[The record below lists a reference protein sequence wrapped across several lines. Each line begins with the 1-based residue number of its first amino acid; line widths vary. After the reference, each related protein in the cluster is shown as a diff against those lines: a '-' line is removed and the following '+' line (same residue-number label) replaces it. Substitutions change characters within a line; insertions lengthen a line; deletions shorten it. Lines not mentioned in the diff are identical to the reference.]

1 MSLIDDYQLLEIPT
15 TATEQEAKAAFK
27 RLARRYHP
35 DKNPHTDTTALFQRL
50 QQAHENVTSAIRQ
63 SAIVQDWKPFTFT
76 KENTQSSGAKNRYR
90 YTSSASDQDQEAFV
104 KERQRAYEEMKRNN
118 AQHEKARDEA
128 IQAARNSL
136 NEKRVKALYEE
147 AHKASR
153 EFSTDGIYENKPH
166 AQGAKADTT
175 QPYTTHNDIPPY
187 DAFIDNESSSAETST
202 LKTSKVTSNFY
213 RKTALHA
220 ALCLAFFTA
229 GIVIA
234 TYWPFTADKSSD
246 EKPMEIYISGLYPQF
261 RVGDSHTLAET
272 NLHAEPSTNSSILE
286 IIPAQADI
294 QGIKLQGDWLT
305 VRYQGVNGWVK
316 TQNIGFG
323 SHLQAQQTGC
333 IGQPGAAPQHG
344 ELIGEAQGSS
354 RLRILNQLPTHSILR
369 FESYDGR
376 APFSI
381 YLHPKRAYAANY
393 IPHGNYRMVL
403 TTGSLYHHACN
414 QFLFDGAHEIILDKA
429 DFASTEQT
437 LSLMP

>member
-90 YTSSASDQDQEAFV
+90 HTSSASDQDQEAFV

-118 AQHEKARDEA
+118 AQHEKARNDA

-147 AHKASR
+147 AYKASR
-153 EFSTDGIYENKPH
+153 EFSSDGFHEEKTV
-166 AQGAKADTT
+166 DDSR
-175 QPYTTHNDIPPY
+175 DIPPY
-187 DAFIDNESSSAETST
+187 DSFDYDDAQPAETHTQSRPRFLRDKAGKT
-202 LKTSKVTSNFY
+202 LLQVS
-213 RKTALHA
+213 
-220 ALCLAFFTA
+220 LCLSCFAAGMVTA
-229 GIVIA
+229 QFWPSLIQRTAPQNEAA
-234 TYWPFTADKSSD
+234 T
-246 EKPMEIYISGLYPQF
+246 YISGLYPQF
-261 RVGDSHTLAET
+261 RVGNGHTLMET
-272 NLHAEPSTNSSILE
+272 SLYAEPTASSNLLDVM
-286 IIPAQADI
+286 PAQADL
-294 QGIKLQGDWLT
+294 QGVKLQGDWLT
-305 VRYQGVNGWVK
+305 VRYQGISGWVQAK
-316 TQNIGFG
+316 DIGFG
-323 SHLQAQQTGC
+323 SHQQAQQTGC
-333 IGQPGAAPQHG
+333 VGHPGMAPKHG
-344 ELIGEAQGSS
+344 ELLGEAQGKS

-369 FESYDGR
+369 FESYDGK

-393 IPHGNYRMVL
+393 IPYGNYRMVL
-403 TTGSLYHHACN
+403 MTGSLYHQTCN
-414 QFLFDGAHEIILDKA
+414 QFVFNRSHKIILDKA

-437 LSLMP
+437 LSLTP